1 MELMFAGLAGI
12 LLGVAVQFA
21 APHRATRG
29 TVLLPALGGIVALVA
44 WQALTWLQGPAPW
57 LAYDGGWIWVI
68 TLVVAAVVT
77 IAVGWSLSARR
88 QHDDDDLLHRL
99 SHLGRAQTTTS

>member
-29 TVLLPALGGIVALVA
+29 PVLLPALGGIVALVV
-44 WQALTWLQGPAPW
+44 WQALTWLQVAAPW

-68 TLVVAAVVT
+68 TLVVSAIATV
-77 IAVGWSLSARR
+77 AVGWSLSNRR
-88 QHDDDDLLHRL
+88 QHDAADLLHRL
-99 SHLGRAQTTTS
+99 SHLGRAQTT

>member
-12 LLGVAVQFA
+12 LLGIAVQFA
-21 APHRATRG
+21 APHRSTRG
-29 TVLLPALGGIVALVA
+29 PVLLPALGGIVALVV
-44 WQALTWLQGPAPW
+44 WQALTWLQTSAPW

-68 TLVVAAVVT
+68 TLAVAA
-77 IAVGWSLSARR
+77 IATVSVGWSLSSRR

-99 SHLGRAQTTTS
+99 SHLGRAQSA

>member
-1 MELMFAGLAGI
+1 MFAGLAGI

>member
-12 LLGVAVQFA
+12 LLGIAAQFA
-21 APHRATRG
+21 APHRSTRG
-29 TVLLPALGGIVALVA
+29 PVLLPALGGIVALVV
-44 WQALTWLQGPAPW
+44 WQALTWLQASAPW

-68 TLVVAAVVT
+68 TLAVAAIVT
-77 IAVGWSLSARR
+77 VSVGWSLSSRR

-99 SHLGRAQTTTS
+99 SHLGRAQSA